1 MHAQLIESAT
11 TPDRVDELSEVIR
24 RELVVALRGQEGFS
38 GALSLLDRATG
49 TGLLVVLWET
59 GEEAAR
65 PLVQC
70 GAPLLAALA
79 AVAEV
84 STGALRASTVWE
96 VSARG

>member
-1 MHAQLIESAT
+1 MYAQLIESTT
-11 TPDRVDELSEVIR
+11 TPDRIDELSRVIR
-24 RELVVALRGQEGFS
+24 RELVVALREQEGFS

-49 TGLLVVLWET
+49 SGLIVVLWET

-65 PLVQC
+65 PLAQC
-70 GAPLLAALA
+70 EAPLLAALA

-84 STGALRASTVWE
+84 TSGALLPSAVWE

>member
-1 MHAQLIESAT
+1 MHAQLIESTT

-38 GALSLLDRATG
+38 GALNLLDRETG
-49 TGLLVVLWET
+49 TGLLLVLWET

-84 STGALRASTVWE
+84 STCALRPATVWE

>member
-1 MHAQLIESAT
+1 MYAQLIEST
-11 TPDRVDELSEVIR
+11 TAPGRVDELSQVIR
-24 RELVVALRGQEGFS
+24 RELVIALRGQEGFS
-38 GALSLLDRATG
+38 GALSLLDRETG

-79 AVAEV
+79 ALAAV
-84 STGALRASTVWE
+84 STGALRATTVWE
-96 VSARG
+96 VSARA